1 MYDLVVIGSGPGGY
15 AAAFRGAD
23 LGMKVCI
30 VDRTAYLGGV
40 CLNVGCIPSKT
51 LLHAAKVMTDVSGL
65 TDYGITY
72 DKPIINLAKL
82 NEKKDQI
89 INDLRGGL
97 SVLANKRNV
106 DFKTGTA
113 ELESNNKLSLIN
125 VIPWGFL

>member
-51 LLHAAKVMTDVSGL
+51 LFARS
-65 TDYGITY
+65 
-72 DKPIINLAKL
+72 
-82 NEKKDQI
+82 QS
-89 INDLRGGL
+89 NDRCIWSYRLWHNIR
-97 SVLANKRNV
+97 
-106 DFKTGTA
+106 
-113 ELESNNKLSLIN
+113 
-125 VIPWGFL
+125 